1 MNQVDRRPSGLAEL
15 STKDQK
21 LDVRAHQRTYEG
33 AYLRSSIGAL
43 SFSIIVI
50 KIFSKEFI
58 VIGIIFTIYGLL
70 LFIVSLLR
78 TRNMDLYFLADD
90 KEGKSVVPGAQDND
104 SPENEADI
112 TEEDTYFR
120 TSGNI
125 VLLLT
130 AITSVCYVLL
140 FVFLQRI

>member
-70 LFIVSLLR
+70 LFLVSLLR

-90 KEGKSVVPGAQDND
+90 KEGKSVVPGTQDNN
-104 SPENEADI
+104 SLENEAEI
-112 TEEDTYFR
+112 TEEDTYFK